1 MPLFRRKSKE
11 PPASVDHAVILH
23 LPLSGEEFGTANE
36 REDVLALEERI
47 IEAVQPIGGDHD
59 GHEFGAGEAVLYTY
73 GRDANELFDAIGGS
87 FGAFPI
93 RRGAYAIKRFGP
105 AADPGSAE
113 ERLELA

>member
-11 PPASVDHAVILH
+11 PPASVEHAVILH
-23 LPLSGEEFGTANE
+23 LPLSGDEFGTADE
-36 REDVLALEERI
+36 REDVFALEDRI
-47 IEAVQPIGGDHD
+47 IEAVAPIGGDHD

-73 GRDANELFDAIGGS
+73 GRDANELFDAIGS
-87 FGAFPI
+87 CFGAFPI
-93 RRGAYAIKRFGP
+93 RPGAYAIKRFGP